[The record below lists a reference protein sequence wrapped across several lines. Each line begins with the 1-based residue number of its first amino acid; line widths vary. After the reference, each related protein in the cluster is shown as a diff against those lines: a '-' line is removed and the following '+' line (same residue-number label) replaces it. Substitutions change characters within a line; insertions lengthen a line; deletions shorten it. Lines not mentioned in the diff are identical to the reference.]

1 MTIKTDLKNFYDTE
15 AEKYY
20 YTRNKHRADG
30 YIILNEIKKYISTE
44 DENCPP
50 IWITKPNS
58 RQKTKTISI
67 LEFGCGWW
75 RLIKFLDK
83 QIQDKKLN
91 IKINYIWVDLSQ
103 KLLDF
108 AQTDSQKFS
117 TKIKSKFICKDITAY
132 TKNLKQESLDFVIWV
147 ASFQHMPNQKERL
160 FILKNF
166 YQSLKYNG
174 KLIMLNR
181 SFSIW
186 FIKKFK
192 QVIKKSI
199 IKTIYTIGIHDWRNL
214 DIPRKKSKQKNNKQS
229 IKQKNHYRFYH
240 IFSTK
245 ELSLLG
251 KLSWFKISELT
262 YVDKTGHTIKSRKK
276 SNNTLFIWEKKV
288 F

>member
-1 MTIKTDLKNFYDTE
+1 MTIKTELKNFYNAE

-20 YTRNKHRADG
+20 YTRNKHRSDG
-30 YIILNEIKKYISTE
+30 YIILDEIKKYTDI
-44 DENCPP
+44 
-50 IWITKPNS
+50 NS
-58 RQKTKTISI
+58 KTKTISI
-67 LEFGCGWW
+67 LEFWSWWW
-75 RLIKFLDK
+75 RLIKFLDE
-83 QIQDKKLN
+83 QIQNKKIN
-91 IKINYIWVDLSQ
+91 IKINYTAVDISQ

-108 AQTDSQKFS
+108 AQADSKKFS
-117 TKIKSKFICKDITAY
+117 TNIKSKFICQDITKY
-132 TKNLKQESLDFVIWV
+132 SKNLKQESLDFIIWI
-147 ASFQHMPNQKERL
+147 ASFQHIPNQKERL

-181 SFSIW
+181 SFSSR

-199 IKTIYTIGIHDWRNL
+199 IKTIYTLWTHDWRNL
-214 DIPRKKSKQKNNKQS
+214 DIPRKKSKHKNIKQS
-229 IKQKNHYRFYH
+229 TKQKNHYRFYH
-240 IFSTK
+240 IFGTK

-251 KLSWFKISELT
+251 KLSGFQINELT
-262 YVDKTGHTIKSRKK
+262 HIDKTWHRIKKRKK